1 MQLKFTVN
9 KQHIVRTDFAHVV
22 AGSRNYLEC
31 AFRFSE
37 EWNGFVKTAVFEK
50 DGVVY
55 HVVLQEDAIPA
66 SSMPVFSAG
75 VWRISVFGGNL
86 ITADSAAL
94 MVFASGYTEENAPT
108 PPSATVYETLTAL
121 IAANAAKT
129 EELEEK
135 IGTGSAGG
143 GAAAAISGETLY
155 IGKNGTG
162 GDA

>member
-9 KQHIVRTDFAHVV
+9 KQHIARTDFAHVV

-37 EWNGFVKTAVFEK
+37 EWSGLVKTVIFEK
-50 DGVVY
+50 DGIAY

-66 SSMPVFSAG
+66 SSMPVLSAG
-75 VWRISVFGGNL
+75 VWRVSVFGGNL
-86 ITADSAAL
+86 LTADSAAL
-94 MVFASGYTEENAPT
+94 MVFASGYAEENAPT

-143 GAAAAISGETLY
+143 GTAVAISAETLY
-155 IGKNGTG
+155 IGNASTG
-162 GDA
+162 GT